1 MNRTISEFAA
11 LVGLFLLL
19 AAWCTVGWLAPVAV
33 PERAFPAALPAA
45 GILLANMFLLSLAC
59 NRILA
64 EDSLFTP
71 VAYLL
76 LATVNP
82 AALWFTPFHGASLL
96 MAVSLFFLLGFCA
109 VKPGM
114 GSLIG
119 AWSALG
125 AAALLF
131 PPLLWL
137 LPVYLVIA
145 VGKAEEKMKFWTASL
160 LAVCLPIGI
169 WLGVCSLTG
178 GQSVGGFFGHFWEQM
193 TDVPRVRLHFP
204 AATLC
209 RLILTAIAVVLAL
222 ISAVGRLDS
231 YKIARSAAVIR
242 IIILT
247 LAISLLMG
255 LFCPDNRYPAG
266 LVTALPVSLLLNEY
280 FGPANRQKGVW
291 TLGFILLLVLLVERI
306 TYFV

>member
-19 AAWCTVGWLAPVAV
+19 AAWCIAGWLAPIAV
-33 PERAFPAALPAA
+33 PGRTFLSALPAA
-45 GILLANMFLLSLAC
+45 GILLANAFLLSLTC

-71 VAYLL
+71 VAYIL
-76 LATVNP
+76 LATANP
-82 AALWFTPFHGASLL
+82 SALWFTPFHGASLL
-96 MAVSLFFLLGFCA
+96 LAVSLVFLLGFCSL
-109 VKPGM
+109 KPGI

-119 AWSALG
+119 ACFALG

-137 LPVYLVIA
+137 FPVYLAIA
-145 VGKAEEKMKFWTASL
+145 VSKAEEKMKFWAASL

-169 WLGVCSLTG
+169 WLGVSSLTG
-178 GQSVGGFFGHFWEQM
+178 GQSAGSFFPVFWERM

-222 ISAVGRLDS
+222 FRGAGRLDS

-242 IIILT
+242 IILLT
-247 LAISLLMG
+247 LAICLLMG

-280 FGPANRQKGVW
+280 FGSANRKKGVW
-291 TLGFILLLVLLVERI
+291 TLGIIFLLVLLVERI